1 MKYLSNAFSQLK
13 KLTGIDN
20 NIAYI
25 LMLHRV
31 SEKSQFKLAA
41 NENMKVSPYYLE
53 KFIKEHLRQGYKFI
67 SLDQMCN
74 LLSNNPG
81 NNKKHIVIT
90 LDDGYKDNYEKAFPI
105 FKKYNIP
112 FCIYIS
118 TSFPEGT
125 SFMWWYI
132 LENLILQEN
141 KIILND
147 GTAYICDTEEKKEK
161 TFLALR
167 QIIMRLDHN
176 YFEERFL
183 EFFSNYDLDN
193 IISETRNLAMSWSQI
208 KEISSNKLSTIG
220 SHTHTHRALKN
231 LSLENM
237 KSEIRFSLDLLNAN
251 LETDI
256 KHFSFPYGT
265 RNEANKVQFEL
276 TKEFNFLSAT
286 TTNRGSIIKSDKYRL
301 NQLPRIML
309 TENSS
314 IVNLDLHLFKE
325 NLKRRCTFTLS

>member
-1 MKYLSNAFSQLK
+1 MKFLANTYTQIK
-13 KLTGIDN
+13 KFTGVDN

-31 SEKSQFKLAA
+31 SEKSKLKLPI
-41 NENMKVSPYYLE
+41 NENMKVSPYFLE
-53 KFIKEHLRQGYKFI
+53 NFIREQLRRGYKFI

-74 LLSNNPG
+74 ILNNNQN
-81 NNKKHIVIT
+81 NNKNIVIT
-90 LDDGYKDNYEKAFPI
+90 LDDGYKDNYEIAYPI
-105 FKKYNIP
+105 FKKYNVP
-112 FCIYIS
+112 FCIYVT

-125 SFMWWYI
+125 AFMWWYI
-132 LENLILQEN
+132 LEDLILQED
-141 KIILND
+141 KIILKD
-147 GTAYICDTEEKKEK
+147 STEYICDTLEKKEQV
-161 TFLALR
+161 FASLR
-167 QIIMRLDHN
+167 KFIISIN
-176 YFEERFL
+176 NNNFEEIFL
-183 EFFSNYDLDN
+183 ELFSNYDLNN
-193 IISETRNLAMSWSQI
+193 ILTETRNLAMSWSQI
-208 KEISSNKLSTIG
+208 KKISADKLVTIG

-251 LETDI
+251 LDTDI
-256 KHFSFPYGT
+256 KHFSYPYGT

-276 TKEFNFLSAT
+276 IKEFKFLSAT